1 MILTNA
7 TRSLTAL
14 AILVFLAAPLAAD
27 SLADAFAKMDASA
40 AKFKGM
46 TADLQRTDYTALAK
60 DTSVATGDIKLRR
73 VKEGEI
79 HMLVTLTRPDQ
90 EVVAFD
96 GKQARIYFPKTNVE
110 QVYDVAAKKDM
121 VEQVMLLGFGATS
134 PDLKAHYDVTFV
146 GSEAIGGQPAAHLK
160 LIPKS
165 PDMLKN
171 FRQVELWI
179 SDSLGVPLQ
188 QKFITSTNGDFHQ
201 FTYSNLKLTGSLSD
215 KDLQLKTPK
224 NVQIKQVG
232 Q

>member
-1 MILTNA
+1 MILSGV
-7 TRSLTAL
+7 TRAL
-14 AILVFLAAPLAAD
+14 LVLAFVAAPLAAAD
-27 SLADAFAKMDASA
+27 SLADTFAKIDASA
-40 AKFKGM
+40 ARFKGM

-110 QVYDVAAKKDM
+110 QEYDVSAKKDM

-134 PDLKAHYDVTFV
+134 GDLKAHYDVTFTGAEPV
-146 GSEAIGGQPAAHLK
+146 GGQPAAHLK

-165 PDMLKN
+165 PDMLKS

-201 FTYSNLKLTGSLSD
+201 FTYPGLKLTSSLSD

-224 NVQIKQVG
+224 NVQIKKVG

>member
-1 MILTNA
+1 M
-7 TRSLTAL
+7 TRTLLVL
-14 AILVFLAAPLAAD
+14 AFLAAPLSAD
-27 SLADAFAKMDASA
+27 SLADTFAKIDASA

-60 DTSVATGDIKLRR
+60 DTSVATGDIKLKRI
-73 VKEGEI
+73 KQGDI
-79 HMLVTLTRPDQ
+79 HMLVTLTKPDQ

-96 GKQARIYFPKTNVE
+96 GKQASIYFPKTNVE
-110 QVYDVAAKKDM
+110 QQYDVSAKKDM

-134 PDLKAHYDVTFV
+134 ADLKAHYDVTSA
-146 GSEAIGGQPAAHLK
+146 GAEPIAGQPTAHLK

-165 PDMLKN
+165 ADMLKN

-179 SDSLGVPLQ
+179 SNSLGVPLQ
-188 QKFITSTNGDFHQ
+188 QKFITSANGDFHQ
-201 FTYSNLKLTGSLSD
+201 FTYSNLKLTSSLSD

-224 NVQIKQVG
+224 NVQIKKVG

>member
-1 MILTNA
+1 MTRTLTSIA
-7 TRSLTAL
+7 VLAL
-14 AILVFLAAPLAAD
+14 VAAPLSAD
-27 SLADAFAKMDASA
+27 SLADAFAKIDASA

-73 VKEGEI
+73 IKVGDI
-79 HMLVTLTRPDQ
+79 HMLVTLVKPDQ

-96 GKQARIYFPKTNVE
+96 GKLARIYFPKTNVE
-110 QVYDVAAKKDM
+110 QDYNVSGKKDM
-121 VEQVMLLGFGATS
+121 VEQVMLLCFGATS
-134 PDLKAHYDVTFV
+134 ADLKAHYDVTFIGDEPV
-146 GSEAIGGQPAAHLK
+146 GGQPTAHLK

-179 SDSLGVPLQ
+179 SNSLGVPLQ
-188 QKFITSTNGDFHQ
+188 QKFVTSTNGDFHQ
-201 FTYSNLKLTGSLSD
+201 FTYSNLKLTTSLSD

-232 Q
+232 N

>member
-1 MILTNA
+1 
-7 TRSLTAL
+7 
-14 AILVFLAAPLAAD
+14 
-27 SLADAFAKMDASA
+27 
-40 AKFKGM
+40 M

-73 VKEGEI
+73 IKVGDI
-79 HMLVTLTRPDQ
+79 HMLVTLVKPDQ

-96 GKQARIYFPKTNVE
+96 GKLARIYFPKTNVE
-110 QVYDVAAKKDM
+110 EDYNVAGKKDM

-134 PDLKAHYDVTFV
+134 SDLKAHYGLTFIDA
-146 GSEAIGGQPAAHLK
+146 EPIGGQPTAHLK

-165 PDMLKN
+165 PDMLKS

-179 SDSLGVPLQ
+179 SNSLGVPLQ

-224 NVQIKQVG
+224 NVQIKQIG